1 MRRAQTRR
9 DATYDGIFF
18 TAVKTTGIFCRPSC
32 TAKAPRPQNVE
43 YFFTPRQAMFAGY
56 RPCKRCRPMETNG
69 APPGW
74 AAKLMAK
81 IEAVPESRLRASDL
95 RTIGIDPARARR
107 WFLKQ
112 YGMTFQ
118 AYQRARR
125 LGMALHQ
132 IRQGRG
138 VVGVA
143 LRHGY
148 DSTSG
153 FHDAFRK
160 TFGRTPGASKAAD
173 CVVTKMIE
181 SPVGPLLAGATSNAV
196 CLLEFTDRRMLEKQM
211 ATVRKRFN
219 CPVVPGRNEHLA
231 KLEKELGDYF
241 AGKLKRF
248 TVKLDFRGTTFQM
261 KVWDG
266 LLKIPYGKTWSY
278 EELASHVGHEGA
290 QRAVGTAN
298 GSNRIAIVIP
308 CHRVVNK
315 GGKLGGYGGGLWRK
329 QFLLDLERGQRTT

>member
-1 MRRAQTRR
+1 
-9 DATYDGIFF
+9 
-18 TAVKTTGIFCRPSC
+18 
-32 TAKAPRPQNVE
+32 
-43 YFFTPRQAMFAGY
+43 
-56 RPCKRCRPMETNG
+56 
-69 APPGW
+69 
-74 AAKLMAK
+74 MAK
-81 IEAVPESRLRASDL
+81 IESTAESRLHAGDL
-95 RTIGIDPARARR
+95 QAMGIDPARARR

-138 VVGVA
+138 VTNVA
-143 LRHGY
+143 LRSGY
-148 DSTSG
+148 GSTSG

-173 CVVTKMIE
+173 CVVTKMVE
-181 SPVGPLLAGATSNAV
+181 SPIGPLIIGANSEAV

-211 ATVRKRFN
+211 ATLRKRFA
-219 CPVVPGRNEHLA
+219 CPVVPGHNQHLA

-241 AGKLKRF
+241 AGRLKKF
-248 TVKLDFRGTTFQM
+248 TVALDFRGTPFQM
-261 KVWDG
+261 KVWEG

-278 EELASHVGHEGA
+278 AELASKVGHEGA

-298 GSNRIAIVIP
+298 GANRIAIVIP
-308 CHRVVNK
+308 CHRVVNT